1 MSVHMSSDRD
11 EELVR
16 RAEAARRAAAEGS
29 PRPTG
34 GGWGWILQVLTGG
47 ALLVLVVVH
56 LVAQHFVVEAPG
68 GLRDYASVMSY
79 LSNPVVVVLESLF
92 LLAVIWHAM
101 LGLRSILLDLGL
113 GPVTRRRVSI
123 ALTTLGLLTL
133 AYGGWLMAVL
143 ASGG

>member
-1 MSVHMSSDRD
+1 MSVHVSSDHGAGHHGRT
-11 EELVR
+11 EG
-16 RAEAARRAAAEGS
+16 ART
-29 PRPTG
+29 PQIDRPTG

-56 LVAQHFVVEAPG
+56 LVAQHFVVQAPA
-68 GLRDYASVMSY
+68 GLRDYDSVMRY
-79 LSNPVVVVLESLF
+79 LGSPVVVVIESLF

-113 GPVTRRRVSI
+113 GPVARRRVSI
-123 ALTTLGLLTL
+123 GVTALGLVTL